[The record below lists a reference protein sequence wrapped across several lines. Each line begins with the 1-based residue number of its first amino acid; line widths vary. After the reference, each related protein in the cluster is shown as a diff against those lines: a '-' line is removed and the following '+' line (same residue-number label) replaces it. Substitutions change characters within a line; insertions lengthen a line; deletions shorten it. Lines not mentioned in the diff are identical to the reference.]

1 MEQNQFKYGNST
13 INQTIDILFSE
24 SPEMVAS
31 YVSGCSCIQY
41 LGYSE
46 HNTLLAAGGCA
57 APPAPTFKTEAAPNG
72 GPVLGAA
79 TLAGV

>member
-1 MEQNQFKYGNST
+1 
-13 INQTIDILFSE
+13 
-24 SPEMVAS
+24 MVAS

-57 APPAPTFKTEAAPNG
+57 TLPAPKPTFKTEPAQNG
-72 GPVLGAA
+72 GLISGAA
-79 TLAGV
+79 TPSTKPIV

>member
-1 MEQNQFKYGNST
+1 
-13 INQTIDILFSE
+13 
-24 SPEMVAS
+24 MVAS
-31 YVSGCSCIQY
+31 YLSGCSCIHY

-57 APPAPTFKTEAAPNG
+57 AAPTPTFKTEVAQNG
-72 GPVLGAA
+72 GMVMGGA

>member
-1 MEQNQFKYGNST
+1 MRSST
-13 INQTIDILFSE
+13 KKFNVLFLISE

-46 HNTLLAAGGCA
+46 HNTLLAAGGSAA
-57 APPAPTFKTEAAPNG
+57 APTPTFKTEAAQNG
-72 GPVLGAA
+72 SLVMGSAIPA
-79 TLAGV
+79 TFAGV